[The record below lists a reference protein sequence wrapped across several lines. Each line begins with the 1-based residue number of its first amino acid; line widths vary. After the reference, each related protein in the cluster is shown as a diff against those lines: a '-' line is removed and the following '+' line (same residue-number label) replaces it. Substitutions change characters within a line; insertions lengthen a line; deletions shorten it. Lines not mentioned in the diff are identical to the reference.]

1 MDNSSPPRPP
11 NPLAFFNP
19 VSALEVNSSL
29 AQAAA
34 DPSPHDPH
42 AVFIHP
48 PFNDFP
54 DSDLHPDG
62 LTFAILAANPD
73 WFLDPGDFISPANS
87 GGPPS
92 KPDAVQYPAKL
103 EPPRKRNLKAL
114 GADGLTDN
122 GEPRFRCTFCRKS
135 YAGDNA
141 KSMWRRHVV
150 KRHYIAM
157 SNRREVKRG
166 FRLGPRR
173 SVNGEFFFPL
183 PIISAIYSF
192 VFGGSVKAEDDGDSD
207 GSDGGSANEL
217 DDHSPSHTPERGSA
231 STASVSGSASAGPS
245 NPKSRTKRLKGESA
259 SSMPNPLDPNSIHR
273 PMIPGTHTIKWPTD
287 PIPPSQIQQPQPQQW
302 NRTAAAAFV
311 GAAIRQMVET
321 AYKNVREY
329 NDGDEDF
336 LMDMT
341 PDGTG
346 AGPSTRRVFDPLA
359 PPKSQVRL
367 TLICLS

>member
-1 MDNSSPPRPP
+1 MRTETGGNGVRTVRDWRFEPLVSTLAPPAQLQHRPSAPKNPPSPRPSPMDNSSPPRLP
-11 NPLAFFNP
+11 NPLSFYNT
-19 VSALEVNSSL
+19 ALEVNSSS

-34 DPSPHDPH
+34 DPSPHDPS

-48 PFNDFP
+48 PFTDFP

-73 WFLDPGDFISPANS
+73 WFLDPGDFVSPANG

-92 KPDAVQYPAKL
+92 KSDAVQYPAKL

-173 SVNGEFFFPL
+173 GGANGALLCPRHV
-183 PIISAIYSF
+183 ISAIYKIF
-192 VFGGSVKAEDDGDSD
+192 
-207 GSDGGSANEL
+207 SAC
-217 DDHSPSHTPERGSA
+217 S
-231 STASVSGSASAGPS
+231 
-245 NPKSRTKRLKGESA
+245 
-259 SSMPNPLDPNSIHR
+259 
-273 PMIPGTHTIKWPTD
+273 
-287 PIPPSQIQQPQPQQW
+287 
-302 NRTAAAAFV
+302 
-311 GAAIRQMVET
+311 
-321 AYKNVREY
+321 
-329 NDGDEDF
+329 
-336 LMDMT
+336 
-341 PDGTG
+341 
-346 AGPSTRRVFDPLA
+346 
-359 PPKSQVRL
+359 
-367 TLICLS
+367 